1 MERTLSSELR
11 SRVGERVRL
20 AGWLHHRRRLSRLTF
35 VLVRDRAGI
44 AQVVVEEPA
53 VLDQVEGLLSETV
66 LEVEGEIVAGEQAP
80 GGVEVRDPVF
90 LVLAHP
96 AEAPPIELRRPA
108 LKEQLPTIL
117 DHAAVALRHPRERAK
132 FRIAAASVAG
142 YRGALD
148 RLGFTEIQTP
158 KLVGVASETGA
169 NLFTVDYFGRPAY
182 LAQSPQLYKQI
193 LVGAFERVYEVGPVF
208 RAEPHDTARHLA
220 EYVSLDAE
228 VGFVEDHRTVMPI
241 AREAIA
247 GMVDGVRERAEES
260 VALLGIELPVVP
272 AEIPVIHFAETG
284 VDDLDLAPADERRL
298 SARAKEEHES
308 DFLFVT
314 GYPMAKRPF
323 YTHPDPDRPECSR
336 GFDLLFRGLEIITGG
351 QRLHLYQDYLEA
363 LTARGE
369 RPEAYAGYLDA
380 FRYGMPPHGGFAIGL
395 ERWTAQLVGARNI
408 RETTLFP
415 RDLHRLAP

>member
-11 SRVGERVRL
+11 SRVGERIRL
-20 AGWLHHRRRLSRLTF
+20 AGWLHHRRSLSRLTF

-44 AQVVVEEPA
+44 AQIVVEERT
-53 VLDQVEGLLSETV
+53 VLEQIEGLLPETV
-66 LEVEGEIVAGEQAP
+66 LEVEGQVAASEQAP
-80 GGVEVRDPVF
+80 AGIEVRDPVF
-90 LVLAHP
+90 RVIAAPL
-96 AEAPPIELRRPA
+96 EAPPIELRRPM

-117 DHAAVALRHPRERAK
+117 DHAAVALRHPRERGK
-132 FRIAAASVAG
+132 FRLTAASVTG
-142 YRGALD
+142 YRAALD
-148 RLGFTEIQTP
+148 RLGFTEVHTP
-158 KLVGVASETGA
+158 KLVGVASESGA
-169 NLFTVDYFGRPAY
+169 NLFAVDYFGRPAY

-228 VGFVEDHRTVMPI
+228 VGFVEDHRTVMAI
-241 AREAIA
+241 AREAVA
-247 GMVDGVRERAEES
+247 GMVEGVREHAGES
-260 VALLGIELPVVP
+260 VSLLGLELPDVP
-272 AEIPVIHFAETG
+272 AEIPVIHFDETG

-298 SARAKEEHES
+298 SARAKEEHGS

-323 YTHPDPDRPECSR
+323 YTHPDPDRSECSR
-336 GFDLLFRGLEIITGG
+336 GFDLLFRGLEVITGG
-351 QRLHLYQDYLEA
+351 QRLHRHEDYLDA
-363 LTARGE
+363 LAARGE

-395 ERWTAQLVGARNI
+395 ERWTAQLAGAGNI